1 MKQTKLPKLRHSA
14 SGFTI
19 IELMIAL
26 SVLAILLLIS
36 TLTLMNLGKMYVKGN
51 NQALIQ
57 NTARNIIADIS
68 SQLQLG
74 GATPNLGGMFK
85 PDTNNYKTQGV
96 FCIGTTRYD
105 YLVGQDVDGS
115 DGTSTPHALWRD
127 TMTSG
132 GSCPALPMNATSPPP
147 SDGLTT
153 PNSGVELIPNHVRL
167 TELEVAQVGSGLY
180 SISIGLAYGDD
191 DLLCVHNASLGTG
204 SDCDSSQIANNR
216 QAHASNLE
224 QQNQFNQVTC
234 LGNIGQ
240 QFCATSYLSVTVARR
255 LVTQ

>member
-19 IELMIAL
+19 VELMIAL
-26 SVLAILLLIS
+26 SVLAVLLLIS

-51 NQALIQ
+51 NQATVQ

-74 GATPNLGGMFK
+74 GASPNLSGMFSS
-85 PDTNNYKTQGV
+85 PGHFKTQGV

-105 YLVGQDVDGS
+105 YIVGQDVGGS
-115 DGTSTPHALWRD
+115 DSTSTQHALWRD
-127 TMTSG
+127 TMMSG
-132 GSCPALPMNATSPPP
+132 GSCPALALTSSSP
-147 SDGLTT
+147 SDGLSS
-153 PNSGVELIPNHVRL
+153 PNSGLELMPNHVRL
-167 TELEVAQVGSGLY
+167 TELEINQLGSGLY
-180 SISIGLAYGDD
+180 QISLGLAYGDD
-191 DLLCVHNASLGTG
+191 DLLCVHGASLNGG
-204 SDCDSSQIANNR
+204 SDCDASQIANYPSG
-216 QAHASNLE
+216 HASNLE
-224 QQNQFNQVTC
+224 NQSSFNQVSC